1 MVEWTDGLMIYI
13 LELEYGI
20 KLIVKTYYWIIILKG
35 GTMNGWMDGWK
46 DEAMDRQL
54 NGWMNKLHLN
64 YFIIGIF

>member
-35 GTMNGWMDGWK
+35 GTMNGWMDGKMKQWI
-46 DEAMDRQL
+46 DS
-54 NGWMNKLHLN
+54 
-64 YFIIGIF
+64 